1 MNQIVIDPGYAG
13 RGNACGAFED
23 GRLTCV
29 WFEIVTSTPRTVATL
44 PAKSFSEYKF
54 EAGFADEIIVERPQ
68 QDARSARIPPAILMR
83 LAWEGALLAGAFA
96 GRDGA
101 RIIDYTPSEW
111 KGSEPKPVNHKRL
124 WKVLDDDERAVLGGD
139 ETRVAIEAACEKGA
153 LKRWGIA
160 GAACYPKAFDTH
172 NLLDVAAIGCFHL
185 GRLEKT

>member
-13 RGNACGAFED
+13 RGNACGAFAD
-23 GRLTCV
+23 GRLLNV
-29 WFEIVTSTPRTVATL
+29 WFERVHTGKAARLKNTDR
-44 PAKSFSEYKF
+44 YKR
-54 EAGFADEIIVERPQ
+54 AMGFADEIIVERPQ
-68 QDARSARIPPAILMR
+68 QDKRSASIPPAILMR
-83 LAWEGALLAGAFA
+83 LAWEGALLAGVFA

-139 ETRVAIEAACEKGA
+139 ETYAAIEKACEKGA
-153 LKRWGIA
+153 LKRWGIS

-185 GRLEKT
+185 GRLEKTR